1 MLLDEME
8 IVENLNK
15 CKEIL
20 QESPQLYN
28 LKHDQIQVQDVADNF
43 LYYWGVVAYLCVKE
57 INSFE
62 YECLVRFLSEINEN
76 GYVCTYVAYILQK
89 EYEIRMIKLFIEA
102 SKFGKWQKVIPFLT
116 DNLLFENFV
125 KLEEVEEFLTV
136 IYQNKCPQLTELFPN
151 YAKLICNM
159 QKQEDV
165 FRNFMKNKQEFYFD
179 FMYYFSR
186 EVYQTD
192 IETGDRM
199 LITLLQEEQNG
210 VEEVTA
216 DFLDYGIYYGQNIFE
231 QYFDKIQNWMQENL
245 KLRVKLIPVY
255 VVCLKNTKCDKLKN
269 DIVSVLEKIPSGT
282 IEEKSA
288 FLNGILSKTPLPN
301 DLNRIFESILL
312 HSFEKNA
319 EVLKLLC
326 RFISAQEKMDD
337 SEKLRHIHQIYIV
350 NEYWKDDH
358 DFFEQVT
365 SILHKIKSNQ
375 KIIVDC
381 FIKSMF
387 TCGTNNFFF
396 ALGLYKNMISINCIS
411 DILQEREMDITEL
424 QLILRG
430 LLYYYYDANNLC
442 LISYKLIQLI
452 PETVDA
458 ESYLSVCI
466 DQLYENYRHTYYEL
480 AKQQGNN
487 YGKWGEELT
496 KRILERYQEFTRKQ
510 NVACGIPDLQTSIE
524 NRRLIRKANLE
535 QNARLNKTV
544 REKSFFSLMFPNR
557 IMKYGKRHAAI
568 QYTKKDEYAYMI
580 TPYASIKCEREIP
593 YVYTQDPVNWY
604 CLRKQYLRE
613 RDKYCEI
620 NY

>member
-1 MLLDEME
+1 MSHRKMRDFQGAMR
-8 IVENLNK
+8 
-15 CKEIL
+15 
-20 QESPQLYN
+20 QP
-28 LKHDQIQVQDVADNF
+28 F
-43 LYYWGVVAYLCVKE
+43 G
-57 INSFE
+57 
-62 YECLVRFLSEINEN
+62 NE
-76 GYVCTYVAYILQK
+76 YVCIHVAYILQK
-89 EYEIRMIKLFIEA
+89 KYEIRVVKLFIEA
-102 SKFGKWQKVIPFLT
+102 SKYGKWQQMIPFLT
-116 DNLLFENFV
+116 GNLLFESFV

-136 IYQNKCPQLTELFPN
+136 VYQNKCSQLAELLPN

-165 FRNFMKNKQEFYFD
+165 FQSFMKSKQEIYLD

-192 IETGDRM
+192 AETGNRM

-210 VEEVTA
+210 VEEITT
-216 DFLDYGIYYGQNIFE
+216 DFLDYGIYYGCHIFE
-231 QYFDKIQNWMQENL
+231 QYFDKIQNWMQHDL
-245 KLRVKLIPVY
+245 KLREKLIPVY
-255 VVCLKNTKCDKLKN
+255 VVYLKNAKCNKLKN
-269 DIVSVLEKIPSGT
+269 DIVRELEKIPSGT

-288 FLNGILSKTPLPN
+288 FLNAILSKDSLSN
-301 DLNRIFESILL
+301 DLKRIFESILL

-337 SEKLRHIHQIYIV
+337 FEKLRHIHQIYII

-396 ALGLYKNMISINCIS
+396 ALGLYKNMVSINGIS

-442 LISYKLIQLI
+442 LTSYKLIQLI
-452 PETVDA
+452 PDTVDA
-458 ESYLSVCI
+458 EPYLSVCI
-466 DQLYENYRHTYYEL
+466 DEVYENYRNTYCKL

-496 KRILERYQEFTRKQ
+496 RRVLQRYQEFVRKQ
-510 NVACGIPDLQTSIE
+510 NVAYGKPDLQTSIE
-524 NRRLIRKANLE
+524 NQRLIRKANSE
-535 QNARLNKTV
+535 QNARINKTV
-544 REKSFFSLMFPNR
+544 REKSFFSSMFQRR

-580 TPYASIKCEREIP
+580 TPYASIKCEREMP
-593 YVYTQDPVNWY
+593 YVYMQDPVNWY

-613 RDKYCEI
+613 RNRYCEA